1 MVIHMCNKGM
11 VTITE
16 EEYEELIKDSNF
28 LSALQ
33 AAGVDNWSGYSEA
46 FDILREWDEEEE

>member
-1 MVIHMCNKGM
+1 MCNKGM